1 MMKEDLPPPIDLP
14 EPAPVVVLQ
23 PAGRGSQVKA
33 LQEINAML
41 ESRRTSLRPA
51 SVSEDVWSLVEDL
64 RNNGSLF
71 DLSVELARLER
82 EQLRIDALLED
93 NEILKSEAVR
103 LKVQIA
109 KVSAEVKEK
118 AVVTTLKMRDV
129 ITMDM
134 LGNLMDSVYAV
145 LRRHISD
152 PHQLQGIGVDLALAL
167 RATLAAM
174 KRDA

>member
-1 MMKEDLPPPIDLP
+1 MQDDLPPAIVISEVTPD
-14 EPAPVVVLQ
+14 VVLP
-23 PAGRGSQVKA
+23 PASRGNQVRA
-33 LQEINAML
+33 LQEINSML
-41 ESRRTSLRPA
+41 ESRRASVRPA

-71 DLSVELARLER
+71 DLSIELARLER
-82 EQLRIDALLED
+82 EQQRIDSLLED

-109 KVSAEVKEK
+109 KVSAEIKEK

-145 LRRHISD
+145 LRRHVSD
-152 PHQLQGIGVDLALAL
+152 PHQLQAIGVDLALAL

-174 KRDA
+174 KRDS

>member
-41 ESRRTSLRPA
+41 ESRRTSVRPA

-64 RNNGSLF
+64 RSNGSLF

-109 KVSAEVKEK
+109 KVSAVVKE
-118 AVVTTLKMRDV
+118 
-129 ITMDM
+129 
-134 LGNLMDSVYAV
+134 
-145 LRRHISD
+145 
-152 PHQLQGIGVDLALAL
+152 
-167 RATLAAM
+167 
-174 KRDA
+174 